1 MITPKD
7 EQTAYLICGY
17 VSGAF
22 ITGSFLVDKRKA
34 NDIDV
39 VVGESAFALF
49 RRKTEKDC
57 DFLSQ
62 IEVNGVNFE
71 CQESENDED
80 YGDREDEMFELVE
93 HWRGDGVNILVI
105 RDIFLAAYKAAAY
118 HLESRPKEHTS
129 REMRVATHQKMKA
142 VIRAML
148 QTAANP
154 ADKPYDE

>member
-17 VSGAF
+17 ASGAF

-49 RRKTEKDC
+49 RQKTETDS
-57 DFLSQ
+57 FLSQ

-71 CQESENDED
+71 CQESDDDDE

-118 HLESRPKEHTS
+118 HLESRPKDHGT
-129 REMRVATHQKMKA
+129 REARVATHQKMKA

>member
-7 EQTAYLICGY
+7 EQTANLICGF
-17 VSGAF
+17 VCGAF
-22 ITGSFLVDKRKA
+22 ITGSFLVDKKKA

-49 RRKTEKDC
+49 RHKTEKDS
-57 DFLSQ
+57 FLSQ
-62 IEVNGVNFE
+62 IEINGVNFE
-71 CQESENDED
+71 CQESDDDDE
-80 YGDREDEMFELVE
+80 YGDREDEMLELIE

-142 VIRAML
+142 VIRAMI
-148 QTAANP
+148 QAAANP

>member
-7 EQTAYLICGY
+7 EQTANLICGY

-22 ITGSFLVDKRKA
+22 ITGSFLVDKSKA

-39 VVGESAFALF
+39 VIGESAFALF
-49 RRKTEKDC
+49 RHKTGNES
-57 DFLSQ
+57 FLSQ
-62 IEVNGVNFE
+62 IEINGVNFE
-71 CQESENDED
+71 CQESDDDDE

-105 RDIFLAAYKAAAY
+105 RDTFIAAYKASAY
-118 HLESRPKEHTS
+118 HLESRPKDHGT
-129 REMRVATHQKMKA
+129 REARVATYQKMKA